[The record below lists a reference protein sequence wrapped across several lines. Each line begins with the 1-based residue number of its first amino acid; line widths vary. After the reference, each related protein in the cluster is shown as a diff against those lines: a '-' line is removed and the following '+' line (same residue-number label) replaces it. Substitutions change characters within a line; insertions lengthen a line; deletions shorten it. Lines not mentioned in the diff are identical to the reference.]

1 MLCSSSRIQII
12 VLYCMCS
19 EWRQLEN
26 GPKENYNT
34 MYLLVCTHFD
44 HRSRRPSPTFRA
56 ASTSPK
62 LSERPES
69 LRPAETERLLLHR
82 GSFASAP
89 LDMPTG
95 SARQSPYELLARVYE
110 MSYVIEQVGTE
121 KSRLTLYSREDIRGK
136 SPEWYS
142 NNWDFICA
150 RHILAIKDSFIRFPA
165 SRDSPNP
172 FNQSPLEPVQ
182 GSSVSRQFS
191 APDPDSAHLNP
202 SNPPSFLEKSPKI
215 FGNYFK

>member
-1 MLCSSSRIQII
+1 
-12 VLYCMCS
+12 
-19 EWRQLEN
+19 
-26 GPKENYNT
+26 
-34 MYLLVCTHFD
+34 
-44 HRSRRPSPTFRA
+44 
-56 ASTSPK
+56 
-62 LSERPES
+62 
-69 LRPAETERLLLHR
+69 
-82 GSFASAP
+82 
-89 LDMPTG
+89 
-95 SARQSPYELLARVYE
+95 

-150 RHILAIKDSFIRFPA
+150 RHLLAIKDSFIRFPA

-172 FNQSPLEPVQ
+172 FSQSPLEPDL

-215 FGNYFK
+215 FGNYFKWILQEQCWHTSGISPPFLLIPIEYSIDHEFQNFELVL

>member
-1 MLCSSSRIQII
+1 
-12 VLYCMCS
+12 LYCICS

-26 GPKENYNT
+26 GPKNDYNSI
-34 MYLLVCTHFD
+34 YLLVCTQFD
-44 HRSRRPSPTFRA
+44 HRSSRPSQTFRA
-56 ASTSPK
+56 ASASPN

-69 LRPAETERLLLHR
+69 PRQTDCYNAQTEHVLLHR
-82 GSFASAP
+82 GSFTSTP
-89 LDMPTG
+89 FDLPTG
-95 SARQSPYELLARVYE
+95 SAYQSPHELLARVYE

-150 RHILAIKDSFIRFPA
+150 RHILSIKDSFIRFPA
-165 SRDSPNP
+165 SRDSPNL
-172 FNQSPLEPVQ
+172 FSQSPLEPVP

-191 APDPDSAHLNP
+191 APVPDSAHLNP

-215 FGNYFK
+215 FGNCFK